1 LYDAGASA
9 TRLAI
14 DNAGAVTI
22 AGTLGAGATTVT
34 TLVTSG
40 NMGIKVTPETWFA
53 SYAVE
58 QLGGNAFLAS
68 TTTPAASNDFL
79 IGLNA
84 YLSAGGSW
92 TKISDDEA
100 SRYYQQNGSHVF
112 QSAASGTGTF
122 SWTTAANFDISGMN
136 GVLGATTPA
145 AATVTTLT
153 TGGQLNARQG
163 SVGVGSHSILLG
175 ADVNA
180 TTVTNVTRKIG
191 IISTPHYTIAEE
203 PVGGLYTD
211 VDNGTNAVN
220 IGGGYSTL
228 NAATTVRIYAAADA
242 TTQTGTSVALF
253 DVSGMNGVLGATT
266 PAAATVTTLGAS
278 GNITSSNGV
287 LSMTKSQDAA
297 SGHILLNNNS
307 HTTASSYLRMQ
318 SNAASA
324 YLFAFSTAYTTS
336 ARAIA
341 DGVLLVADVNSA
353 GGLALASDHA
363 TADISF
369 WTNNTQKMTI
379 DGATGNVGIGTASP
393 QALLHV
399 GAGADAP
406 NIGDPLYIS
415 NAGNTSLEVRDSTN
429 DISTWVAA
437 HSGLG
442 IIGTRTN
449 HSLALQTNSATVA
462 TFDSS
467 GNLGIGVTP
476 QATWHG
482 DVSAYQI
489 GGNATMWANTSAG
502 AGTAFSIAQNAF
514 YNSSNNPTYISNDE
528 ASYYNQVNGTHAFY
542 TAGAS
547 TGTITW
553 GTAKLTIAND
563 GSISSATAA
572 AQRAIAAVNSH
583 ATTPYGISIDFTG
596 WNGGDTTQWFFYAA
610 NSDTSKAAIVYSDG
624 SFQGTANSYGGI
636 SDVALKSNITPARDY
651 WDDWKKL
658 KYSKWQWTNEYEKEG
673 DEAKTLFGIVA
684 QDLAEVFPGCTY
696 DTDEGLAVRT
706 SVVNTIGGRVL
717 QRAQERIEDV
727 EGAVMKSVLDWKAE
741 AKALRAELNALKKQ
755 MAA

>member
-1 LYDAGASA
+1 MAYSAAATVTIGTATLASEYDLLGANDDYLQGLSDVEHYFDVSTGTGIHKDVICRTSA
-9 TRLAI
+9 ATTSLTI
-14 DNAGAVTI
+14 DNLAADGDPYLAFQLSGTSKFCIGVDDGDSDKFKIGTTAIGTGTFFTATSAGAVTF
-22 AGTLGAGATTVT
+22 ASTLGAGATTVT

-369 WTNNTQKMTI
+369 
-379 DGATGNVGIGTASP
+379 
-393 QALLHV
+393 
-399 GAGADAP
+399 
-406 NIGDPLYIS
+406 
-415 NAGNTSLEVRDSTN
+415 
-429 DISTWVAA
+429 
-437 HSGLG
+437 
-442 IIGTRTN
+442 
-449 HSLALQTNSATVA
+449 
-462 TFDSS
+462 
-467 GNLGIGVTP
+467 
-476 QATWHG
+476 
-482 DVSAYQI
+482 
-489 GGNATMWANTSAG
+489 
-502 AGTAFSIAQNAF
+502 
-514 YNSSNNPTYISNDE
+514 
-528 ASYYNQVNGTHAFY
+528 
-542 TAGAS
+542 
-547 TGTITW
+547 
-553 GTAKLTIAND
+553 
-563 GSISSATAA
+563 
-572 AQRAIAAVNSH
+572 
-583 ATTPYGISIDFTG
+583 
-596 WNGGDTTQWFFYAA
+596 
-610 NSDTSKAAIVYSDG
+610 
-624 SFQGTANSYGGI
+624 
-636 SDVALKSNITPARDY
+636 
-651 WDDWKKL
+651 
-658 KYSKWQWTNEYEKEG
+658 
-673 DEAKTLFGIVA
+673 
-684 QDLAEVFPGCTY
+684 
-696 DTDEGLAVRT
+696 
-706 SVVNTIGGRVL
+706 
-717 QRAQERIEDV
+717 
-727 EGAVMKSVLDWKAE
+727 
-741 AKALRAELNALKKQ
+741 
-755 MAA
+755 